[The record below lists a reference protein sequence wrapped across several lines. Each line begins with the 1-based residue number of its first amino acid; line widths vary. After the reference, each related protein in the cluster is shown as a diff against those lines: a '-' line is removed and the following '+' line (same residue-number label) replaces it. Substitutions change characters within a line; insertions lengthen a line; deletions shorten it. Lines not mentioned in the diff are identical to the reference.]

1 MKIVGSKYYN
11 LTEKELI
18 KGCIKKEISAQREL
32 YMRFK
37 DVLFT
42 LCLKYCKNIEEA
54 EDNLQDSFLDIYKNI
69 KKYKQTGSF
78 EGWMKRITINNAIN
92 KYKKDRF
99 INVIINEEITE
110 ADEVTVNP
118 SKIDVP
124 LNTILN
130 FVQELPNRY
139 RLVFNLYQLDNYS
152 HKEIAKFLDIS
163 ESTSKSNLHRAK
175 LILKEKL
182 KDINA
187 SLSSK
192 INHGQ

>member
-1 MKIVGSKYYN
+1 MKIARSKYYN

-18 KGCIKKEISAQREL
+18 KGCIKKELNAQREL
-32 YMRFK
+32 YMRYK
-37 DVLFT
+37 DVLFA
-42 LCLKYCKNIEEA
+42 LCLKYCKNTEEA
-54 EDNLQDSFLDIYKNI
+54 EDNLQDSFLDIYKSI

-110 ADEVTVNP
+110 AEDVTVNP
-118 SKIDVP
+118 SEVALS

-130 FVQELPNRY
+130 TVQELPNRY
-139 RLVFNLYQLDNYS
+139 RLVFNLYQLDDYS
-152 HKEIAKFLDIS
+152 HKEIANLLDIS
-163 ESTSKSNLHRAK
+163 ESTSKSNFHRAK

-192 INHGQ
+192 IKNGQ